1 MKLLFSPQ
9 SPYVRKV
16 MIVAHELGCLSEIET
31 VPTAAHPV
39 QRNAALIASNPLGQ
53 IPALELADGR
63 VIYDSRVICE
73 YLNEACAGAI
83 VPATGPARW
92 RALTE
97 QALGDGMLA
106 AALLARYETAARPPE
121 RQWLAWL
128 EGQLDK
134 AATGLDAIERDAAAL
149 AGRVDIGT
157 ITIAC
162 ALGYLD
168 LRFPDFGWRTRFPRV
183 AEWEVW
189 FAARDSLRATAPLL

>member
-1 MKLLFSPQ
+1 MKLFFSPQ
-9 SPYVRKV
+9 SPYARKV
-16 MIVAHELGCLSEIET
+16 MIVARELGCLSELET

-39 QRNAALIASNPLGQ
+39 QRNAALIAANPLGQ
-53 IPALELADGR
+53 IPALQRADGS
-63 VIYDSRVICE
+63 VIYDSRVICD
-73 YLNEACAGAI
+73 YLNETYGGTI

-121 RQWLAWL
+121 LQWPAWL
-128 EGQLDK
+128 DGQLDK
-134 AATGLDAIERDAAAL
+134 AATGLAAIERDAASL
-149 AGRVDIGT
+149 ADRVDIGT

-168 LRFPDFGWRTRFPRV
+168 LRFPDFGWRERFPRV
-183 AEWEVW
+183 AEWEAR
-189 FAARDSLRATAPLL
+189 FAARDSLRATAPMS

>member
-1 MKLLFSPQ
+1 MKLFFSPQ

-16 MIVAHELGCLSEIET
+16 LIVAHELGCLSQIET

-63 VIYDSRVICE
+63 LIYDSRVICD
-73 YLNEACAGAI
+73 YLNETCGGAI

-121 RQWLAWL
+121 LRWPAWL

-134 AATGLDAIERDAAAL
+134 AVTSLDAIERDAASL
-149 AGRVDIGT
+149 ADRVDIGT

-168 LRFPDFGWRTRFPRV
+168 LRFPDFGWRERFPRV
-183 AEWEVW
+183 AEWEAQ
-189 FAARDSLRATAPLL
+189 FAAREALRTTAPLS

>member
-1 MKLLFSPQ
+1 MKLFFSPQ

-16 MIVAHELGCLSEIET
+16 MIVAHELGCLSQFET

-39 QRNAALIASNPLGQ
+39 QRNPALIAANPLGQ

-63 VIYDSRVICE
+63 VIYDSRVICD
-73 YLNEACAGAI
+73 YLNEICGGTI

-106 AALLARYETAARPPE
+106 AALLARYETAARPAG
-121 RQWLAWL
+121 RQWPAWL

-134 AATGLDAIERDAAAL
+134 AVTGLNAIEREAASL
-149 AGRVDIGT
+149 AERVEIGT

-168 LRFPDFGWRTRFPRV
+168 LRFPEFGWRGRFPRI
-183 AEWEVW
+183 AEWEAR
-189 FAARDSLRATAPLL
+189 FAARESLRTTAPMS

>member
-1 MKLLFSPQ
+1 MKLFFSPQ

-16 MIVAHELGCLSEIET
+16 MIVAHELGCLSGIET

-39 QRNAALIASNPLGQ
+39 QRNAALIAANPLGQ
-53 IPALELADGR
+53 IPVLELADGR
-63 VIYDSRVICE
+63 VIYDSRVICD
-73 YLNEACAGAI
+73 YLNETCGGAI
-83 VPATGPARW
+83 VPATGPMRW

-121 RQWLAWL
+121 RQWPAWL

-134 AATGLDAIERDAAAL
+134 AVTSLNAIERDASSFAE
-149 AGRVDIGT
+149 RVDIGT

-168 LRFPDFGWRTRFPRV
+168 LRFPDFSWRTRFPRV
-183 AEWEVW
+183 AEWETR
-189 FAARDSLRATAPLL
+189 FAARDSLRATAPLS